1 MKTLAWRAKADGLS
15 GGLILVSVLCWLRL
29 LTSLK
34 TIFKLA
40 PSRLT
45 TFQPISFWSEGGIL
59 ISYLIY
65 VKLFLEN
72 QHIRGFKYGT
82 NF

>member
-1 MKTLAWRAKADGLS
+1 
-15 GGLILVSVLCWLRL
+15 
-29 LTSLK
+29 
-34 TIFKLA
+34 
-40 PSRLT
+40 
-45 TFQPISFWSEGGIL
+45 L